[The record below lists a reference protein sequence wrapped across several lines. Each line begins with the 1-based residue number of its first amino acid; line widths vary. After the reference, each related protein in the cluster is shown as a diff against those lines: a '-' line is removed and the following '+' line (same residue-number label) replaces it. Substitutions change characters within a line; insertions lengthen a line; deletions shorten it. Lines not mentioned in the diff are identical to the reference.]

1 MVWLAVWRRLIG
13 RAVWALHSHLR
24 SLSLSLF
31 LFLFCSVSSAVQTV
45 REAHDISL
53 ALQQSVE
60 QMPEVERAFVHVD
73 WKGREGEDEHNYA
86 LIAIKSKMQ
95 ADAKQAA
102 EALTGAR

>member
-1 MVWLAVWRRLIG
+1 MQATRRSVCASAAFSSFTRCSFCPAAVS
-13 RAVWALHSHLR
+13 A
-24 SLSLSLF
+24 
-31 LFLFCSVSSAVQTV
+31 SVVQTV

-60 QMPEVERAFVHVD
+60 QLEDVERAFVHVD

-86 LIAIKSKMQ
+86 LIASKSKMQ
-95 ADAKQAA
+95 ADAKHAA